1 MLKSLIQ
8 GASELSLEQLTAQN
22 KALEECFQQLQWKQ
36 SEKQMLERLFKRIKD
51 LINDNKEKTLMLLS
65 EDDQKT
71 LDQLHIVLFEKKN
84 RRKELKEQLEQY
96 RKLLEGSGLD
106 FEKTIMYRDLM
117 ENDKSILEKINSSI
131 FDIKKKIKQ
140 IAEMEI

>member
-1 MLKSLIQ
+1 MEKTF
-8 GASELSLEQLTAQN
+8 EQN
-22 KALEECFQQLQWKQ
+22 QWKQ
-36 SEKQMLERLFKRIKD
+36 SEKQMLERLFKRVKD

-65 EDDQKT
+65 KDDQKS
-71 LDQLHIVLFEKKN
+71 LEQLHIVLFEKEN

-96 RKLLEGSGLD
+96 RKLLGGSGLD

-117 ENDKSILEKINSSI
+117 ETDKSVLEKINNSI
-131 FDIKKKIKQ
+131 IDIKKKIKK